1 MILRT
6 YRYIPYNEASAWGV
20 TKWLTLF
27 GETPN
32 KVTAVLAATP
42 TPQGDTEGTEGIE
55 GVEEY
60 AFYLRKDPMHR
71 AVISRCSKSNVITF
85 SIQSSKMRVEIRV
98 DETCVKYVGVH
109 NPRQFLQEY
118 EVTVYPDFVILQHPK
133 ITEDLDPVRMSRK
146 VNSADIRTIQMA
158 NCLAYYAMIRH
169 NHPVF
174 VHSLE
179 SGRVKLTTTKSFI
192 EKDFQKPAKEI
203 VTALGEEYCRLGVP
217 FIITD
222 SGLEVLL

>member
-1 MILRT
+1 
-6 YRYIPYNEASAWGV
+6 
-20 TKWLTLF
+20 
-27 GETPN
+27 
-32 KVTAVLAATP
+32 
-42 TPQGDTEGTEGIE
+42 
-55 GVEEY
+55 
-60 AFYLRKDPMHR
+60 
-71 AVISRCSKSNVITF
+71 
-85 SIQSSKMRVEIRV
+85 MRVEIRV

-109 NPRQFLQEY
+109 FSHEY

-146 VNSADIRTIQMA
+146 VNSAGIRITQMA

-174 VHSLE
+174 VHPLE
-179 SGRVKLTTTKSFI
+179 SGRVRLTTTKSFI
-192 EKDFQKPAKEI
+192 EKDFRKPAKEI